1 MRFFFLL
8 SIVLYSCSNDPQAV
22 KEFIL
27 SENLPIERIEEAEI
41 FQTENGSLKL
51 KIVAGTIKRLKEI
64 QPELVFSNGI
74 EIVFYNDSGSI
85 KSTLTATNAEVN
97 KINNIMTASESV
109 VLSSEEK
116 RLETEELIWDEKRNK
131 IYTDK
136 KVIIITSKEVIEGKG
151 FESNPDFS
159 KYSISKIQGTFNFK
173 TSAD

>member
-1 MRFFFLL
+1 MCTRTT
-8 SIVLYSCSNDPQAV
+8 
-22 KEFIL
+22 K
-27 SENLPIERIEEAEI
+27 
-41 FQTENGSLKL
+41 T
-51 KIVAGTIKRLKEI
+51 
-64 QPELVFSNGI
+64 
-74 EIVFYNDSGSI
+74 
-85 KSTLTATNAEVN
+85 
-97 KINNIMTASESV
+97 ESV